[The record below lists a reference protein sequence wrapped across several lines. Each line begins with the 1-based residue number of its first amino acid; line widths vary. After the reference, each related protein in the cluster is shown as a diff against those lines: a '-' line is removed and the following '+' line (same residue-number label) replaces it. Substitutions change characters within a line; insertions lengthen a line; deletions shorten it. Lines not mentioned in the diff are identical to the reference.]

1 MNRGLDGH
9 LSLVCALDERGR
21 SHIARQ
27 SFRAPMHLSKPWLDG
42 DTLIVHLVNQ
52 TAGLLAGDIIETRI
66 KIESGARL
74 LVTAPSASRAHRTDS
89 GEIFLRQ
96 NFHVAN
102 NAWLEVFPDLFIP
115 QAGTTCRQ
123 HTRIELDSDASLLFI
138 DTLAPGRVASGESFQ
153 FTSLDWRTDLFID
166 GKLLVRERSH
176 LQPGAPNLLALR
188 SVFPNAYYG
197 TIYLV
202 TPQPLLE
209 PLDELLALQSDT
221 LWIGLSPLQPGSL
234 CLKLLAA
241 DSPTLRRAITVI
253 REKIHR
259 SLNQIAPP
267 LRKL

>member
-27 SFRAPMHLSKPWLDG
+27 SFRAPMHLSKPWLEG

-89 GEIFLRQ
+89 GEIALRQ

-123 HTRIELDSDASLLFI
+123 HTRIELDSGASLLFI

-153 FTSLDWRTDLFID
+153 FTSLDWRTDLFVD
-166 GKLLVRERSH
+166 GKLLVRERSL

-202 TPQPLLE
+202 TPLLE

-241 DSPTLRRAITVI
+241 DSPTLRRAIGII